1 MSLRQDIRHSVRV
14 LLGRPS
20 FSMMVIGLFGA
31 GIGLNTAMFSVVNG
45 VLLRPLQYD
54 HPDRIVVLETRNTR
68 TGTLLNRVTGA
79 DFVDLQDNAGL
90 VDAIGYYTGGEFAVR
105 SQRQSEFARS
115 YWVSAGF
122 FPVFSVDL
130 SRGRTF
136 REEDASRAAIVST
149 GYANRNFSGVDGA
162 IGQTLNIENHAYEI
176 IGVTPPGFQFLKGD
190 VWLSLPARP
199 ESLERTAFNYRA
211 VARLKPGV
219 TIEAA
224 QAAVTAIAQRL
235 AAAYP
240 ASNRERA
247 FVLVPLHELLVSQ
260 IRTTLNILMGAVAM
274 VLLIVCANVAN
285 LSLVRAAARSR
296 ETAVR
301 AALGASRGRIL
312 REQMVENFLLA
323 IAGGALGVLIA
334 RACIDA
340 VVRFAPANLP
350 RVTEISLD
358 RTVLIFAL
366 CVSLLA
372 SVISGL
378 VPAWQATRVDLN
390 GVLKQGASR
399 GLLGGGP
406 TRTRHVLVVVQIA
419 LSFVLVTGAVLLF
432 RSFIALN
439 TAELGYRTEN
449 MLVMYAHAPASG
461 LAQSLQASRSF
472 EDLFARLKTVPGIV
486 SVAGAVGVPSGP
498 PGSNGQY
505 AVEGKHVFA
514 AGQNLPSAGF
524 RLASPGYF
532 DTMGIPLVR
541 GRDFSGRDAY
551 EASFVAIVSAALARQ
566 TFPTEDPLGR
576 RIRCGFDSDKWMTI
590 VGVVGD
596 VRQESP
602 ASPPA
607 PELYMPLLQH
617 PNRAKEMQ
625 VVMRTAIEPASLTAA
640 VREATRAI
648 SPTVSTKFTTMQVM
662 ISDSI
667 AAPRFRTFLI
677 ATFASLALLLGM
689 AGTYGLMTYIATE
702 RTSEFGLRIALGA
715 NPSNIMG
722 LVLRRAMVLA
732 AVGLGLGLTVFLAL
746 GRVLE
751 SLLFGLKSTDAI
763 TYGSVLFFI
772 TFATLAA
779 AIVPAWRSMRVDPM
793 GALRL

>member
-1 MSLRQDIRHSVRV
+1 
-14 LLGRPS
+14 
-20 FSMMVIGLFGA
+20 MMVVGLFGA

-45 VLLRPLQYD
+45 VLLRPLKYD

-68 TGTLLNRVTGA
+68 TGTLSNRVTGA
-79 DFVDLQDNAGL
+79 DFVDLQDSGGL
-90 VDAIGYYTGGEFAVR
+90 VDAIGYYMGGEFAVR
-105 SQRQSEFARS
+105 SQNQSEFARS

-130 SRGRTF
+130 ARGRTF

-149 GYANRNFSGVDGA
+149 GYATRNFGGVDQA
-162 IGQTLNIENHAYEI
+162 VGQTVNIENHAYEI
-176 IGVTPPGFQFLKGD
+176 TGVTRPGFQFQKGD
-190 VWLSLPARP
+190 VWLALPARP
-199 ESLERTAFNYRA
+199 EGLERTAFNYRA

-219 TIEAA
+219 TIETA
-224 QAAVTAIAQRL
+224 QAAVTGIAQRL

-240 ASNRERA
+240 ASNRERGFA
-247 FVLVPLHELLVSQ
+247 VVPLRELMVSQ

-296 ETAVR
+296 ENAVR
-301 AALGASRGRIL
+301 AALGASWGRIL
-312 REQMVENFLLA
+312 GEQMIESCLLA

-334 RACIDA
+334 RVCIDA
-340 VVRFAPANLP
+340 VVRFAPASLP
-350 RVTEISLD
+350 RVAEISLD
-358 RTVLIFAL
+358 RSVLVFAL
-366 CVSLLA
+366 CTSVLA

-378 VPAWQATRVDLN
+378 IPAWQATRLDLN
-390 GVLKQGASR
+390 DTLKQGSSR
-399 GLLGGGP
+399 GVLGGGP
-406 TRTRHVLVVVQIA
+406 TRTRHVLVVVEIA
-419 LSFVLVTGAVLLF
+419 LSFILVTGAVLLF

-439 TAELGYRTEN
+439 TAELGYRAEN
-449 MLVMYAHAPASG
+449 MLVMYAQAPARG

-486 SVAGAVGVPSGP
+486 SVAGAVGVPSGTA
-498 PGSNGQY
+498 GSNGHY
-505 AVEGKHVFA
+505 AVEGKHTFA
-514 AGQNLPSAGF
+514 AGQNLPGAGF
-524 RLASPGYF
+524 LLAGSGYF
-532 DTMGIPLVR
+532 ETMGIPLVK
-541 GRDFSGRDAY
+541 GREFSGRDAY
-551 EASFVAIVSAALARQ
+551 EAPFVAIVNAGLVRQ
-566 TFPTEDPLGR
+566 IFPTEDPLGQ
-576 RIRCGFDSDKWMTI
+576 RIRCGLDSDKWMTI

-617 PNRAKEMQ
+617 PNRAREVQ

-648 SPTVSTKFTTMQVM
+648 APTVSTKFTTMQVM
-662 ISDSI
+662 VSDSI

-677 ATFASLALLLGM
+677 ATFASLAMLLGM

-702 RTSEFGLRIALGA
+702 RISEFGLRIALGA

-722 LVLRRAMVLA
+722 LMLRRALILA
-732 AVGLGLGLTVFLAL
+732 AVGLGLGLIAFLAL

-751 SLLFGLKSTDAI
+751 SLLFGLKSTDAF
-763 TYGSVLFFI
+763 TCGSVLFFI
-772 TFATLAA
+772 TLATLAA
-779 AIVPAWRSMRVDPM
+779 AIVPAWRSMRVDPI
-793 GALRL
+793 GALRV